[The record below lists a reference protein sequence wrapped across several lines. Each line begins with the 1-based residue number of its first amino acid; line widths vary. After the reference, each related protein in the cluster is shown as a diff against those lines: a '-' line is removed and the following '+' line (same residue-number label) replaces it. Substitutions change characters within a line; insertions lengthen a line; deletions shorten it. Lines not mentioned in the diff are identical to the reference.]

1 MGKDLVIERV
11 FNAPVEEVW
20 KYWSDAELFKQWWGP
35 KQFTCPA
42 VEMDFRVGGKV
53 LGCMRGAPQE
63 GMPVQ
68 DFWSIGTYKEI
79 IPLKKIVV
87 TDSFADEKGNVV
99 PSTHYGMEGMPLE
112 MLVTIEFEEIE
123 GDPSTGSAQATKMTL
138 THSNLGDI
146 AEEIKKDM
154 DQGWNESFDKIVDH
168 LK

>member
-1 MGKDLVIERV
+1 MENQNNTLVIERV
-11 FNAPVEEVW
+11 FAAPVEQVW
-20 KYWSDAELFKQWWGP
+20 KYWSDPELYKQWWGP

-53 LGCMRGAPQE
+53 LGCMRGAPAE
-63 GMPVQ
+63 GVPAQ

-112 MLVTIEFEEIE
+112 MLVTIEFEEQD
-123 GDPSTGSAQATKMTL
+123 GKTKMTL
-138 THSNLGDI
+138 THSGLGDI
-146 AEEIKKDM
+146 PEQIKKDM